1 MSLLDQGTHTVTV
14 YPTVSTVDGDGNPV
28 QKPQTSGF
36 TAQATIQPLTSTET
50 AELGVQT
57 GEMYRLRF
65 ARPAPELEPG
75 AQIEWACRRWSI
87 HGYAMRHTGSR
98 ATQHLT
104 YHIRR
109 S

>member
-1 MSLLDQGTHTVTV
+1 MSLLDQGTHTVIC
-14 YPTVSTVDGDGNPV
+14 YPTHPDVDGDGNPV
-28 QKPQTSGF
+28 QKISGRSF
-36 TAQATIQPLTSTET
+36 TAVATVQPLTSTEA

-65 ARPAPELEPG
+65 ARPAPELGPG
-75 AQIEWACRRWSI
+75 AQIEWMCRRWSV
-87 HGYAMRHTGSR
+87 HGFPQIHTGSR
-98 ATQHLT
+98 TTEHLT